1 MSMPIKITI
10 PADNIETRSH
20 LGRVICVISTDANA
34 LTDSLGSI
42 SSPSHTSSQI
52 IASLIIPHISG
63 SLQTAIGTL
72 SLAVDDGDG
81 KPWEA
86 DLIAAYLRLTR
97 TLCNIAANF
106 PDEERMTNLV
116 HQLRRM
122 SGDAINGRVSA

>member
-1 MSMPIKITI
+1 MSIPIKITI
-10 PADNIETRSH
+10 PADKIELTSER
-20 LGRVICVISTDANA
+20 GDVVCAISTDANV

-42 SSPSHTSSQI
+42 SSPGQTSSQI
-52 IASLIIPHISG
+52 LAYLILPHISG
-63 SLQTAIGTL
+63 SLQTAIETL

-81 KPWEA
+81 QPWEV